1 MVDKAKSSS
10 SHNIHADINELRRLQ
25 YLAKG
30 FSFLPKQ
37 PVTSLLSGKNVSKLR
52 GRGLNF
58 EELRHYQ
65 PGDDIRSMDWKVTRR
80 TGKPHIKVYTEER
93 ERNVYLIVDQ
103 RSSMFF
109 GSTNKMK
116 SVIAAEVAALI
127 AWRIADTGDRVG
139 AIVYG
144 DNSSHVIPA
153 KRGRSHVINVLTE
166 LVKQNQQLKAGTK
179 LQDSTGSLNSV
190 LNKLPQ
196 VCGNNCL
203 VIFIGDGHGWDSKST
218 SIIKKVSQHNEIIAC
233 HIYDPLEHELPKMQ
247 QMIVSDGEKQIQFSS
262 TNSKIHKKYQQEIE
276 QQISNYDDV
285 AKKYRIPL
293 IPISTIAPVEL
304 QLRKALGQVM
314 K

>member
-1 MVDKAKSSS
+1 MSSS
-10 SHNIHADINELRRLQ
+10 KVPLNTNIYTDINALRRLQ

-37 PVTSLLSGKNVSKLR
+37 PVNSLLSGKNSSKLR

-109 GSTNKMK
+109 GSTSKMK
-116 SVIAAEVAALI
+116 SVIATEVAALI

-139 AIVYG
+139 AVVYG
-144 DNSSHVIPA
+144 DNNMHVIPA

-166 LVKQNQQLKAGTK
+166 LVKQNQHLKAGTK
-179 LQDSTGSLNSV
+179 LHDSNGSLNSV
-190 LNKLPQ
+190 FKKLSHI
-196 VCGNNCL
+196 CGNNSL
-203 VIFIGDGHGWDSKST
+203 VIFIGDGHGWNAKT
-218 SIIKKVSQHNEIIAC
+218 TNYIKQIRQHNEVIAC
-233 HIYDPLEHELPKMQ
+233 HVFDPIEQELPRMS
-247 QMIVSDGEKQIQFSS
+247 QMIVNDGEQQIQFSS
-262 TNSKIHKKYQQEIE
+262 MSASIREKYQKEVALQF
-276 QQISNYDDV
+276 SLYDDV
-285 AKKYRIPL
+285 ARKYRIPL
-293 IPISTIAPVEL
+293 IPISTITPVEM